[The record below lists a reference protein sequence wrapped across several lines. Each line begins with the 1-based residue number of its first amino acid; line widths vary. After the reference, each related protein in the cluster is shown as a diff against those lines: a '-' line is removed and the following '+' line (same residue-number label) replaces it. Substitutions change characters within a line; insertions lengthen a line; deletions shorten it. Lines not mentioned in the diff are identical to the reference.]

1 MTPQENKIIDIA
13 YVESENLQQDIER
26 ITESAQRAAYRS
38 VNAFLVYRNWLIGKR
53 IFEDEF
59 KHENRQKYNEDVLAS
74 LSAKLTNKLGRGFS
88 KQNLYNYL
96 AFFRLFPNIFQTVS
110 RKSFCLSWSHFCLLI
125 HIFDC
130 NARLW
135 YENEAYTQGWSVR
148 QLEDAIDSQ
157 YYFRLLK
164 VKSPKL
170 KEKEPS
176 KVPTLLQ
183 EREEFIKNPLIADY
197 LGIAED
203 SSFNESDLEKSI
215 LTHLNAF
222 ILELGKGYAFV
233 ARQKRI
239 TTETNYY
246 YIDLVFYNYILKC
259 FVLIDLKRNKISAQD
274 VGQMDLYVRMY
285 DDLEKQEND
294 NPTIGLILCE
304 ETDADVAHY
313 TALKDNPQLFA
324 AKYKLYLPTSEE
336 LKAEIESQ
344 KSLYHQENNP
354 GKQFDGDKKRP

>member
-1 MTPQENKIIDIA
+1 M
-13 YVESENLQQDIER
+13 
-26 ITESAQRAAYRS
+26 
-38 VNAFLVYRNWLIGKR
+38 
-53 IFEDEF
+53 
-59 KHENRQKYNEDVLAS
+59 
-74 LSAKLTNKLGRGFS
+74 
-88 KQNLYNYL
+88 
-96 AFFRLFPNIFQTVS
+96 
-110 RKSFCLSWSHFCLLI
+110 
-125 HIFDC
+125 
-130 NARLW
+130 
-135 YENEAYTQGWSVR
+135 
-148 QLEDAIDSQ
+148 EDAIDSQ

-170 KEKEPS
+170 KEKKPS
-176 KVPTLLQ
+176 KAPALLQ

-239 TTETNYY
+239 TTETSYY

-285 DDLEKQEND
+285 DDLEKQEGD

-324 AKYKLYLPTSEE
+324 TKYKLYLPTSEE

-344 KSLYHQENNP
+344 KALYHQQNDP
-354 GKQFDGDKKRP
+354 GQKD

>member
-1 MTPQENKIIDIA
+1 MPPKENKIVDIA
-13 YVESENLQQDIER
+13 YVESENLQKDIEEIAR
-26 ITESAQRAAYRS
+26 SAQRTAYRS

-53 IFEDEF
+53 IFEDEL
-59 KHENRQKYNEDVLAS
+59 KHQDRQKYNEDVLEG
-74 LSAKLTNKLGRGFS
+74 LSAKLTDKLGRGFS
-88 KQNLYNYL
+88 KRNLYNYL
-96 AFFRLFPNIFQTVS
+96 ALFRFFPNILQS
-110 RKSFCLSWSHFCLLI
+110 LSAKSFCLSWSHYCLLV
-125 HIFDC
+125 HIIDC

-170 KEKEPS
+170 TEKKPDHAPS
-176 KVPTLLQ
+176 LIQ
-183 EREEFIKNPLIADY
+183 EKAEFIKDPLIADY

-203 SSFNESDLEKSI
+203 SSYRETDLEKSI

-239 TTETNYY
+239 TTENSYC
-246 YIDLVFYNYILKC
+246 YIDLVFYNYLLKC
-259 FVLIDLKRNKISAQD
+259 FVLIDLKRNKITAQD
-274 VGQMDLYVRMY
+274 VGQMDMYVRMF
-285 DDLEKQEND
+285 DDLEKQEGD
-294 NPTIGLILCE
+294 NPTLGLILCE
-304 ETDADVAHY
+304 ETDATVAHY

-324 AKYKLYLPTSEE
+324 AKYKLYLPSSED
-336 LKAEIESQ
+336 LRAEIESQ
-344 KSLYHQENNP
+344 KALYRLKNDSKN
-354 GKQFDGDKKRP
+354 GD